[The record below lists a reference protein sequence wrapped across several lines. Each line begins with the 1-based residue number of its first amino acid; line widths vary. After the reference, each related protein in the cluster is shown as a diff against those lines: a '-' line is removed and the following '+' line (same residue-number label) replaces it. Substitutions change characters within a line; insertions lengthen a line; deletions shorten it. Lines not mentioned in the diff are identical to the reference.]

1 MTLITM
7 KIRKL
12 FSSNSVSIPFPQDV
26 FIHTGSIHIL
36 SRTAVRRHRRKLD
49 DGRTISTQI
58 IIYGIWMMEG

>member
-1 MTLITM
+1 MTLLTM

-12 FSSNSVSIPFPQDV
+12 FSSNSVCPSPQDV
-26 FIHTGSIHIL
+26 FIHKGSIHIL

-49 DGRTISTQI
+49 DGRTISTQT